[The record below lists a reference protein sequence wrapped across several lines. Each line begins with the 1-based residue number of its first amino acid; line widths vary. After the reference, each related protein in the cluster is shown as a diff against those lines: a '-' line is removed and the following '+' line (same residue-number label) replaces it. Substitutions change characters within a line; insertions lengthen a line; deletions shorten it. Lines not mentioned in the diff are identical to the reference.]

1 MHYSQDV
8 DREHALR
15 HCINE
20 TSVPGLSDPY
30 RGKVREV
37 YKLTDKTLGIVA
49 SDRISAF
56 DHIMRQP
63 IPFKGQILN
72 KLAAHAFEQV
82 RDITDTHVQDVPH
95 PNVTI
100 AKACTP
106 IPIEV
111 VMRGCLTGHAWRV
124 YNSGKRT
131 LSGVPLPDGLRENET
146 FEEPILTPATKA
158 EEGHDEDIS
167 EEEIMD
173 RKIVDSSTW
182 KQIKEIAF
190 KLFERGREKAAEQGL
205 ILVDTKYEFGF
216 YQGKLMLIDEVH
228 TPDSSRFFYA
238 DEYEERLKQGE
249 PQKQL
254 SKEFVREWLMEH
266 GFQGKEDQT
275 LPDLPDEFRW
285 EVFERYAELYH
296 KLTGKQFDPE
306 PVDNFNQTLKKI
318 FSPYIT

>member
-1 MHYSQDV
+1 MHYTQDV
-8 DREHALR
+8 DPEHALR

-20 TSVPGLSDPY
+20 TSVPGLPAPY

-37 YKLTDKTLGIVA
+37 YTLDEKTLGIVA

-72 KLAAHAFEQV
+72 KLAAHAFEQIS
-82 RDITDTHVQDVPH
+82 DITDTHVLDVPH

-100 AKACTP
+100 ARSCTP

-124 YNSGKRT
+124 YNSGKRS
-131 LSGVPLPDGLRENET
+131 LSGVPLPDGLRQNES
-146 FEEPILTPATKA
+146 FETPILTPSTKA

-167 EEEIMD
+167 EKEILNQE
-173 RKIVDSSTW
+173 IVTPSTW
-182 KQIKEIAF
+182 NQIKDIAF
-190 KLFERGREKAAEQGL
+190 KLFERGRKEAAEQGL

-216 YQGKLMLIDEVH
+216 YEGELMLIDEVH

-238 DEYEERLKQGE
+238 DEYEERLERGE

-254 SKEFVREWLMEH
+254 SKEFVREWLMKH
-266 GFQGKEDQT
+266 DFQGKEGQT

-285 EVFERYAELYH
+285 EIFERYAELYH
-296 KLTGKQFDPE
+296 KLTGELFEPV

-318 FSPYIT
+318 FSPFTA